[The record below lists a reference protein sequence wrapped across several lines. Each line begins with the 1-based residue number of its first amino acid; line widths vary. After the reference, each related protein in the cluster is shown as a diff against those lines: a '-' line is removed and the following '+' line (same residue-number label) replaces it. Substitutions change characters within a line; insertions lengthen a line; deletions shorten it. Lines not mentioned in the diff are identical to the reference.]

1 MSSISFLIINSN
13 MSSDLMWILARERI
27 AGSGFYK
34 HLQMLLFLPN
44 VCSLRAGGANRLD
57 CLLSCAVI
65 RVIAFWPGFGLETL
79 LQDAWTPKAGPVW
92 GFLFPG
98 NTSTP
103 VSSFLF
109 SGKM

>member
-1 MSSISFLIINSN
+1 MSSISFLIINGN
-13 MSSDLMWILARERI
+13 MSSGIRWILDRERA

-34 HLQMLLFLPN
+34 HLKMLLFLPN
-44 VCSLRAGGANRLD
+44 VCSSRAGGANRLD

-79 LQDAWTPKAGPVW
+79 LQDTWIPKAGPVC

-98 NTSTP
+98 STCAP

-109 SGKM
+109 SGVM